1 VDLALF
7 EFGDEPG
14 QNRPDFVAAVLT
26 GNPETRVVYGHFY
39 FFMSE
44 ALLRTESGSG
54 SGSVHNR
61 RFPLFDSPAA

>member
-1 VDLALF
+1 MAI
-7 EFGDEPG
+7 
-14 QNRPDFVAAVLT
+14 PDTFAMPET
-26 GNPETRVVYGHFY
+26 GNPETRVVYGYFY

>member
-1 VDLALF
+1 V
-7 EFGDEPG
+7 
-14 QNRPDFVAAVLT
+14 T

-54 SGSVHNR
+54 SGSVYNR